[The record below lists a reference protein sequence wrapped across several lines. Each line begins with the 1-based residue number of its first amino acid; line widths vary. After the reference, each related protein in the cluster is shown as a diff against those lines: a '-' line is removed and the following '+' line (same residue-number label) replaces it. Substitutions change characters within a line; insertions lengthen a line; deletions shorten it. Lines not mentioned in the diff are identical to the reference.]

1 MCNLLRWI
9 CFLHVN
15 SNAVKEKLNQSLNL
29 IEDVLWRGL
38 LVVSSKSRAMH
49 FSQILP
55 MEEGIKRWMTLS
67 LRHVGRSLWGWLTP
81 DRTTVTDSSCLP
93 RAFSDWLSQK
103 QFPASC
109 SCLLA
114 GSLNVRLTG
123 RCLHTYS
130 YQYLHTT
137 KSNVST
143 FIQLGRNNS
152 FCHKLRSHIMSFHY
166 LSWKKLISIPFWR
179 ASSWCLQCFPFHQ
192 VFFYLANH
200 RINFY
205 VSHSKQTN
213 QTPLRV
219 EPFFSPSVAPSF
231 FQNRSMLIAVVL
243 KSDVF
248 RADLFVIS
256 HL

>member
-15 SNAVKEKLNQSLNL
+15 ANVVQEKLSQSLNL

-55 MEEGIKRWMTLS
+55 LVEGIKRWMTLS

-109 SCLLA
+109 FCLLA
-114 GSLNVRLTG
+114 GSLNVRLTS

-130 YQYLHTT
+130 YQYLHTK

-152 FCHKLRSHIMSFHY
+152 FCHKLRSHIMVFHY
-166 LSWKKLISIPFWR
+166 LSWRKLISISFWR
-179 ASSWCLQCFPFHQ
+179 ASARFLMPAMFPISPT
-192 VFFYLANH
+192 FFLSCQLPN
-200 RINFY
+200 
-205 VSHSKQTN
+205 
-213 QTPLRV
+213 
-219 EPFFSPSVAPSF
+219 
-231 FQNRSMLIAVVL
+231 
-243 KSDVF
+243 
-248 RADLFVIS
+248 
-256 HL
+256 